1 MAKTRDLKSD
11 ERTSTTNM
19 DDVNKLNDLPI
30 LPIRD
35 MVAFPRIRLP
45 LVVSPQSV
53 EKYNDVLV
61 ENSWIGLA
69 ALKDGEVHDP
79 TPEDI
84 YDSGTIVQILHTKP
98 SDDGT
103 MMLVVNGTDR
113 FMITDWHSKEPPL
126 KARVVKSPE
135 VIEDDLEADALARHV
150 RQLAE
155 KVISLSPQIPDEVSQ
170 VLSQIKDPLQ
180 LAYVL
185 ALNTTTEIGWRQSIL
200 EMNSLKEKL
209 RAIASHLEKE
219 SEVLAIGDR
228 IQTEARDSIDKSQRE
243 YYLRQQLKAIQKELG
258 ETDEQTSDVD
268 GYTEKIDASEMTE
281 EAREQAKREL
291 ARFSQMSP
299 QSPEHP
305 LIKTYLDW
313 LLDLPWNKMSEDS
326 NDINRAREILDADHY
341 GLSDVK
347 DRLIEFLAVRNLTKN
362 RERDE
367 GGSDNAE
374 PASGVILCLAGP
386 PGVGKTSLGR
396 SVARALGRS
405 FTRMS
410 LGGMR
415 DEAEI
420 RGHRRTYIGAMPGRI
435 IQAIKRAG
443 TLNPVFMLDEI
454 DKVGQDWRG
463 NPSSALLEVLD
474 PAQNST
480 FRDHYLDVDFDLS
493 QVIFIATA
501 NQLGTIPPPLRD
513 RMEIIQL
520 DGYTEL
526 EKAQI
531 AKRHLIPRQLKAH
544 SLEEDEVTFM
554 DDAVS
559 KIVRDYTREAGV
571 RNLERQIAAICRKG
585 IVKLTSNGW
594 DHVVITPE
602 LVREYLKKELF
613 ESERAEPIVIPG
625 IANGL
630 AVTPVGGEILTI
642 EATRMAGKGRLTLT
656 GQLGDVMKESARIA
670 LSYVRS
676 QAPAL
681 QIDPNVFD
689 RTDVHLHVP
698 AGALPKDG
706 PSAGVAMVSA
716 LISLFSD
723 RAVKSG
729 VGITGE
735 VTLRGRVLPVGGIK
749 MKVLAAHR
757 AGLTSV
763 ILPKRNERDLE
774 DIPDEV
780 CNTMKF
786 FPVEKIDDAIKL
798 LFEDNSNHKNTV
810 PCGSVD
816 PFVNNMS
823 PVHASCQGGVET
835 AE

>member
-1 MAKTRDLKSD
+1 MNNKKNFISD
-11 ERTSTTNM
+11 ERSSDHYINEI
-19 DDVNKLNDLPI
+19 NRLNELPI

-35 MVAFPRIRLP
+35 IVAFPRLRLP
-45 LVVSPQSV
+45 LVVSAQSIDRY
-53 EKYNDVLV
+53 KNALS
-61 ENSWIGLA
+61 ENRWIGLV
-69 ALKDGEVHDP
+69 ALKDGDVQDP
-79 TPEDI
+79 TPEDV
-84 YDSGTIVQILHTKP
+84 YHTGTIVQVLHTKK

-103 MMLVVNGTDR
+103 AMLVVNGTDR
-113 FMITDWHSKEPPL
+113 FRITDWHSKKPPL

-135 VIEDDLEADALARHV
+135 VIEDDLEVDALARHV
-150 RQLAE
+150 RQLAQ
-155 KVISLSPQIPDEVSQ
+155 KVIALSPQIPDEVNQ
-170 VLSQIKDPLQ
+170 VLSQLKDPLQ

-185 ALNTTTEIGWRQSIL
+185 ALNATTEVEWRQNIL
-200 EMNSLKEKL
+200 ETNSLKEKL
-209 RAIASHLEKE
+209 RSIASYLEKE
-219 SEVLAIGDR
+219 KEVLAIGDR
-228 IQTEARDSIDKSQRE
+228 IQNEARDSIDKSQRE
-243 YYLRQQLKAIQKELG
+243 YYLRQQLKAIKKELG
-258 ETDEQTSDVD
+258 ETDEQTSEVD
-268 GYTEKIDASEMTE
+268 DYAERIEASEMTA
-281 EAREQAKREL
+281 EAHEQAKREL
-291 ARFSQMSP
+291 ARYSQMSP

-313 LLDLPWNKMSEDS
+313 LLDLPWNKLSEDS
-326 NDINRAREILDADHY
+326 SDITRAREILDADHY
-341 GLSDVK
+341 GLNDVK
-347 DRLIEFLAVRNLTKN
+347 DRLIEYLAVRNLTKK
-362 RERDE
+362 RE
-367 GGSDNAE
+367 GNADGNDTSE
-374 PASGVILCLAGP
+374 PSSGVILCLAGP

-405 FTRMS
+405 LTRMS

-474 PAQNST
+474 PAQNGT

-520 DGYTEL
+520 DGYTEY
-526 EKAQI
+526 EKIQI
-531 AKRHLIPRQLKAH
+531 AKRHLISRQLKAH

-559 KIVRDYTREAGV
+559 KVVRDYTREAGV

-585 IVKLTSNGW
+585 IVKLTGNGW
-594 DHVVITPE
+594 SHVVITPE

-642 EATRMAGKGRLTLT
+642 EATRMAGKGRVTLT

-676 QAPAL
+676 QAPAS
-681 QIDPNVFD
+681 QIDPTVFD

-735 VTLRGRVLPVGGIK
+735 ITLRGRVLPVGGIK

-757 AGLTSV
+757 AGLKAV

-774 DIPDEV
+774 ELPDEV
-780 CNTMKF
+780 RNAVHF
-786 FPVEKIDDAIKL
+786 YPVERIDDAIEI
-798 LFEDNSNHKNTV
+798 LFKGSLNHNNTV
-810 PCGSVD
+810 PCESVD
-816 PFVNNMS
+816 PFRNHMS
-823 PVHASCQGGVET
+823 PVHANCQGDGEKVG
-835 AE
+835 